1 MSGSPGSG
9 APIDLDALRGRLRD
23 CAKAGEPETY
33 LSLAEALQLDGPH
46 RIHRLTL
53 ALEELV
59 REDHR
64 AGQPLLAALAVSR
77 VGIPGRGFFM
87 LLGALG
93 RYSGAFEGKQA
104 EEHYRQELRD
114 AIAFWGG
121 LNAFW

>member
-1 MSGSPGSG
+1 MSGSPDGG
-9 APIDLDALRGRLRD
+9 APTDRGALRRALQD
-23 CAKAGEPETY
+23 CARAGSPMTY

-59 REDHR
+59 REDHL
-64 AGQPLLAALAVSR
+64 AGRPLLAALAVSR

-104 EEHYRQELRD
+104 EEHYRQELQD
-114 AIAFWGG
+114 AIAFWG
-121 LNAFW
+121 A